1 MRLEVALRFPCA
13 FLVGISLPFHEISIV
28 PIALTPVPE
37 NLLDLVLAII
47 IGFGQRCRF
56 PRARDLNLL
65 IYKYRYSVLLAIA
78 CMQLV
83 SRARAAGMRDSC
95 AWYPYTMRMI

>member
-1 MRLEVALRFPCA
+1 MSMNKPGGIGVMWVC
-13 FLVGISLPFHEISIV
+13 VGVTEL
-28 PIALTPVPE
+28 
-37 NLLDLVLAII
+37 
-47 IGFGQRCRF
+47 
-56 PRARDLNLL
+56 RARDLNLL
-65 IYKYRYSVLLAIA
+65 IYKYRYSVLLAIS